1 MTALFWTIAFQG
13 FASWKRT
20 LHLYKGT
27 SPALPL
33 LHSND
38 PLHYSGITEQGEKQ
52 HSSPCT
58 TEMTAVAQAPRK
70 RAWGD
75 VRSAISL
82 DGSRMDQRQ
91 QGAAALGAQ
100 MWQSP
105 KLMVL
110 NSTQP
115 RIPPCCYAQSP
126 ILQVHTKPSS
136 QHAWELAAVFLQR
149 PTLPFSRPWQLT
161 NLSPAQA
168 ACTHSSPPI
177 KEISLITPLLLS

>member
-1 MTALFWTIAFQG
+1 M
-13 FASWKRT
+13 
-20 LHLYKGT
+20 YKGT

-100 MWQSP
+100 M
-105 KLMVL
+105 
-110 NSTQP
+110 
-115 RIPPCCYAQSP
+115 
-126 ILQVHTKPSS
+126 
-136 QHAWELAAVFLQR
+136 
-149 PTLPFSRPWQLT
+149 
-161 NLSPAQA
+161 
-168 ACTHSSPPI
+168 
-177 KEISLITPLLLS
+177 